1 MFYCCCSDE
10 KVERH
15 KKRQRKGLALAN
27 EDDLMGETG
36 RRGKKRRKEMGSDSD
51 EGSASWEGVRSGG
64 GGSGED
70 EGEMHYLLPLKTRGG
85 IVLQPPVPKPNGM
98 SQIMYT

>member
-10 KVERH
+10 QH
-15 KKRQRKGLALAN
+15 KKRQRKGSALDN
-27 EDDLMGETG
+27 LMGETG

-85 IVLQPPVPKPNGM
+85 LVLQPPVPKPNSM
-98 SQIMYT
+98 SQMMYT